1 MTPEFAV
8 QIIRQALITTFWVSA
23 PILLI
28 AFFVGIVINLIQ
40 VATSMQD
47 SAFSSVPRLAAF
59 LVGMLLLLPWMVNR
73 LTTYTISILG
83 DLARYAK

>member
-1 MTPEFAV
+1 MTPEFAI
-8 QIIRQALITTFWVSA
+8 QIIKQALMTTLWLSA

-28 AFFVGIVINLIQ
+28 GFVAGVVINLIQ

-59 LVGMLLLLPWMVNR
+59 LAGIVLLLPWMVNR
-73 LTTYTISILG
+73 LMAYTVSILG
-83 DLARYAK
+83 DLGRYAK